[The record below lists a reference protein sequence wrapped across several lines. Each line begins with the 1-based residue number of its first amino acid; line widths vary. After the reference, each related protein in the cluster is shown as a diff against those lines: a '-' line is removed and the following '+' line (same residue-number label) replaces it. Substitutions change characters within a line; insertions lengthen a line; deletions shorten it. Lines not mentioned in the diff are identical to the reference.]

1 MLPQRSKGLGQVKN
15 PNERVYFI
23 MNCVQKLIRERIKM
37 TKLDFSGLMSISDT
51 QHTTST
57 PNNMNATLQTK
68 EGINSVTTT
77 QFNRLQ
83 RRYNSILETYKAL
96 EETRKNT
103 SSLKV
108 NLIHDLNAGDKDLKE
123 LLKDSLELIGIAT
136 RDAGFTNHTI
146 KKLKENY

>member
-1 MLPQRSKGLGQVKN
+1 
-15 PNERVYFI
+15 
-23 MNCVQKLIRERIKM
+23 MNCVQKLIWERIKM

-57 PNNMNATLQTK
+57 PNNMNATLQTT
-68 EGINSVTTT
+68 ETINSVTTT

-83 RRYNSILETYKAL
+83 RRYNGVLETYKDL